1 MKSRLLSSIWL
12 SLLLLFAQ
20 QVAFAGSVIHAYD
33 SGSDTHQYA
42 FEESSSSDDD
52 ASRHFTLDN
61 FSGLPSSFSLP
72 VLSSWNAVQVPTGI
86 SRLVTVVSP
95 YYSSR
100 APPLL

>member
-20 QVAFAGSVIHAYD
+20 QVAFADSLVHAYD
-33 SGSDTHQYA
+33 SVSDTHQYA
-42 FEESSSSDDD
+42 FEESSSDD
-52 ASRHFTLDN
+52 ASRHFALDN
-61 FSGLPSSFSLP
+61 FSGLPSTFTPP
-72 VLSSWNAVQVPTGI
+72 VLSGWNAMQIPNGI
-86 SRLVTVVSP
+86 SRLVTFVSS

>member
-20 QVAFAGSVIHAYD
+20 QVAFADSLVHAYD
-33 SGSDTHQYA
+33 SFSDHQYA
-42 FEESSSSDDD
+42 FEESASSDD
-52 ASRHFTLDN
+52 ASRHFALDN
-61 FSGLPSSFSLP
+61 FSGLPSTFTPP
-72 VLSSWNAVQVPTGI
+72 VLAGWNPVQIPDGI
-86 SRLVTVVSP
+86 SRLVTFVSS